1 MEILS
6 TVFQGLKNTK
16 SRGEDLDFYVLFD
29 FFVILKRI
37 VFNSLLRTE
46 KDICLFWLREL
57 SYLTSAP
64 REDEK
69 PSVIN
74 MELNVNAELF
84 EKNGMVLVMEGDS
97 ADFVVHVIE
106 AEFWK
111 AEGMLV
117 AQYSSFLL
125 KPKSHQQLIEAL
137 TEKKKFILFDSRH
150 LKMVKWQ
157 VRTVKTADGSWE
169 SNMRSNMRS
178 VLAAAHQ
185 EDEQRLVFA
194 SLGSVGRGHLLS
206 SGKACILKDLN
217 WRLSRGLSRQ
227 IVWFKPMS
235 IFQV

>member
-6 TVFQGLKNTK
+6 TVFQGLKNIK
-16 SRGEDLDFYVLFD
+16 SRGEDLDFYVLFN

-64 REDEK
+64 CEDEK
-69 PSVIN
+69 PSIN

-84 EKNGMVLVMEGDS
+84 KENGMVLVMEGDS

-111 AEGMLV
+111 AERMLV
-117 AQYSSFLL
+117 AQCSSFLL
-125 KPKSHQQLIEAL
+125 KPNSHQQLIEAL
-137 TEKKKFILFDSRH
+137 TEKKKFVLFDSRH
-150 LKMVKWQ
+150 LRMVKWQ
-157 VRTVKTADGSWE
+157 VRSVKTADGSWE
-169 SNMRSNMRS
+169 SNMRS
-178 VLAAAHQ
+178 VLAAASQ
-185 EDEQRLVFA
+185 QDERRLVFA
-194 SLGSVGRGHLLS
+194 SLGRVGRGHLLS

-217 WRLSRGLSRQ
+217 WRLPRGLSRQ
-227 IVWFKPMS
+227 IAWFKSMNS
-235 IFQV
+235 FQV